1 MKHTTAA
8 TLALILTA
16 TTFAAAQ
23 TPNSI
28 RYSNTTPAAPT
39 GAANVQ
45 WQNDN
50 SSPTTNI
57 SAYALYPTLQV
68 ACPASGDLGA
78 PINAALAAL
87 PAATGGTV
95 DARRCSAATTITTPI
110 TFTLPHTALLL
121 PCATL
126 TTAQTITVAATAHN
140 SLIAGCAYSAGSP
153 VSGSS
158 AGSLISYTGST
169 AALVAGD
176 PAHVNYTNGL
186 ILQNFGVSL
195 ISASAGATAIQL
207 YAVERYKLDSLYIS
221 GNNTATQ
228 TGIYIDGT
236 GWYSSG
242 LAEAVTMQD
251 IGTGYVLTGH
261 LLGGTRNDYVNFSTF
276 ISNQIW
282 CADDNGTPIAGT
294 TGVVNNNSYG
304 NIWIG
309 GGLFRCSTPNNS
321 TPSATPAIGLG
332 FNVYP

>member
-1 MKHTTAA
+1 MKRATSA

-126 TTAQTITVAATAHN
+126 TTAQAITVAATAHN

-169 AALVAGD
+169 AALVVGD
-176 PAHVNYTNGL
+176 PTHTNYTNGL
-186 ILQNFGVSL
+186 ILENFGVSL

-242 LAEAVTMQD
+242 LAETVTMQD
-251 IGTGYVLTGH
+251 IGTGYTLTGH
-261 LLGGTRNDYVNFSTF
+261 LLGGTRTDYVNFSTF
-276 ISNQIW
+276 IGNQIW
-282 CADDNGTPIAGT
+282 CADDSGTPIAGT
-294 TGVVNNNSYG
+294 TGVADTTSYG
-304 NIWIG
+304 TTWIG
-309 GGLFRCSTPNNS
+309 GGTFRCSTPYN
-321 TPSATPAIGLG
+321 TATGHNGFITLG
-332 FNVYP
+332 FYMYP

>member
-1 MKHTTAA
+1 M
-8 TLALILTA
+8 
-16 TTFAAAQ
+16 
-23 TPNSI
+23 
-28 RYSNTTPAAPT
+28 
-39 GAANVQ
+39 Q
-45 WQNDN
+45 WQDDN

-95 DARRCSAATTITTPI
+95 DARRCSAATAVAAAPI

-126 TTAQTITVAATAHN
+126 TTAQTITIAATAHN

-169 AALVAGD
+169 AALVVGD
-176 PAHVNYTNGL
+176 PTHTNYTNGL
-186 ILQNFGVSL
+186 ILQDFGVSL
-195 ISASAGATAIQL
+195 ISASAGAAAIQL

-251 IGTGYVLTGH
+251 IGTGYTLTGH
-261 LLGGTRNDYVNFSTF
+261 LNGGTRNDYVNFSTF

-282 CADDNGTPIAGT
+282 CADNSGTPIAGT
-294 TGVVNNNSYG
+294 TGIVDNNSYG

-309 GGLFRCSTPNNS
+309 GGLFRCSTPNN
-321 TPSATPAIGLG
+321 TTASAAPATGLG
-332 FNVYP
+332 FYVYP

>member
-1 MKHTTAA
+1 MKRATSA

-110 TFTLPHTALLL
+110 TVTLPHTALLL
-121 PCATL
+121 PCSTL

-169 AALVAGD
+169 AALVVGD
-176 PAHVNYTNGL
+176 PTHTNYTNGL

-207 YAVERYKLDSLYIS
+207 YAVERYKLDSLSIS

-228 TGIYIDGT
+228 TGILIDGT

-251 IGTGYVLTGH
+251 IGTGYTLTGH
-261 LLGGTRNDYVNFSTF
+261 LNGGTGNDYVNFSTF

-282 CADDNGTPIAGT
+282 CADNSGTPIAGT
-294 TGVVNNNSYG
+294 TGIVDNNSYG

-309 GGLFRCSTPNNS
+309 GGLFRCSKPNNI
-321 TPSATPAIGLG
+321 TASATPAIGLG
-332 FNVYP
+332 FNIYP

>member
-1 MKHTTAA
+1 MKRATSAA
-8 TLALILTA
+8 LALILTA

-68 ACPASGDLGA
+68 ACPTSGDLGA

-95 DARRCSAATTITTPI
+95 DARRCSAATTITSPI

-121 PCATL
+121 PCSTL
-126 TTAQTITVAATAHN
+126 TTAQTISITASAHN

-169 AALVAGD
+169 AALIAGD
-176 PAHVNYTNGL
+176 PTHTNYTNGL
-186 ILQNFGVSL
+186 LLQSFGVDL
-195 ISASAGATAIQL
+195 TNAGSAATAIQL

-251 IGTGYVLTGH
+251 IGTGYTLTGH

-282 CADDNGTPIAGT
+282 CADNSGTPIAGT
-294 TGVVNNNSYG
+294 TGIVDNQSYG

-321 TPSATPAIGLG
+321 IPSATPAIGLG
-332 FNVYP
+332 FYIYP

>member
-1 MKHTTAA
+1 MKRATSA

-23 TPNSI
+23 TPNAI

-126 TTAQTITVAATAHN
+126 TTAQTITIAATAHN

-176 PAHVNYTNGL
+176 PTHTNYTNGL

-251 IGTGYVLTGH
+251 IGTGYTLTGH

-282 CADDNGTPIAGT
+282 CADNSGTPIAGT
-294 TGVVNNNSYG
+294 IGIVDNQSYG

-309 GGLFRCSTPNNS
+309 GGLFRCSTPNN
-321 TPSATPAIGLG
+321 TTASATPATGLG
-332 FNVYP
+332 FYVYP

>member
-1 MKHTTAA
+1 MKRATSA

-68 ACPASGDLGA
+68 TCPASGDLGA

-95 DARRCSAATTITTPI
+95 DARSCSAATTITTPI

-169 AALVAGD
+169 AALVVGD
-176 PAHVNYTNGL
+176 PTHTNYTNGL

-251 IGTGYVLTGH
+251 IGTGYTLTGH

-282 CADDNGTPIAGT
+282 CADNSGTPIAGT
-294 TGVVNNNSYG
+294 TGIVDNQSYG

-309 GGLFRCSTPNNS
+309 GGLFRCSTPNN
-321 TPSATPAIGLG
+321 TTASATPATGLG
-332 FNVYP
+332 FYVYP

>member
-1 MKHTTAA
+1 MKRATSA

-126 TTAQTITVAATAHN
+126 TTAQTITIAATAHN

-158 AGSLISYTGST
+158 AGTLISYTGST

-176 PAHVNYTNGL
+176 PTHVELHERPHPPELRREPHQRRRWRDRHPTLRGRT
-186 ILQNFGVSL
+186 LQTRL
-195 ISASAGATAIQL
+195 PL
-207 YAVERYKLDSLYIS
+207 
-221 GNNTATQ
+221 
-228 TGIYIDGT
+228 
-236 GWYSSG
+236 
-242 LAEAVTMQD
+242 
-251 IGTGYVLTGH
+251 H
-261 LLGGTRNDYVNFSTF
+261 LRQQHRHTDRDLHRRHRLV
-276 ISNQIW
+276 
-282 CADDNGTPIAGT
+282 
-294 TGVVNNNSYG
+294 
-304 NIWIG
+304 
-309 GGLFRCSTPNNS
+309 
-321 TPSATPAIGLG
+321 
-332 FNVYP
+332 